1 MRAAVVQRIGEPPQ
15 IQEVP
20 EPQRGEG
27 QALVEVTAAPL
38 NPVDLSIAAGR
49 YFAGSPETPYVAGRE
64 GVGRVLEAESLP
76 AVSRVYFDAARPG
89 TFAERVVI
97 DEEVAVPLPE
107 GVDDALAGCFGIAG
121 LAAWLALEDR
131 ARLGEGEHVLVLG
144 ASGPVGLI
152 AVQAARL
159 MGAGRVVAAARRAE
173 SLQRARELGADEIVG
188 MAEVDDVVE
197 AFSSA
202 AGGRIDVVVDPLWG
216 EPAML
221 ALRALSPYGRLAQI
235 GQSAGAEAS
244 VPSSV
249 VRGKP
254 ATIVG
259 HTNFAVPHEVRHRAL
274 RTMLEH
280 AAAQRLTVDYETVP
294 LDDVARAWEMQA
306 SSPRRKLVLVP

>member
-1 MRAAVVQRIGEPPQ
+1 VV
-15 IQEVP
+15 
-20 EPQRGEG
+20 
-27 QALVEVTAAPL
+27 
-38 NPVDLSIAAGR
+38 
-49 YFAGSPETPYVAGRE
+49 
-64 GVGRVLEAESLP
+64 EAESLP
-76 AVSRVYFDAARPG
+76 PGSRVYFDASRPG
-89 TFAERVVI
+89 AFAERVVI
-97 DEEVAVPLPE
+97 DEEAAVPLPD

-121 LAAWLALEDR
+121 LAAWLALEER
-131 ARLGEGEHVLVLG
+131 ARLREGEHVLVLG

-173 SLQRARELGADEIVG
+173 SLQRARELGAHEIVA

-216 EPAML
+216 EPAVL
-221 ALRALSPYGRLAQI
+221 ALRALSPFGRLAQI

-244 VPSSV
+244 VPSGL

-259 HTNFAVPHEVRHRAL
+259 HTNVAIPRDVRQRAL
-274 RTMLEH
+274 GTMLEH

-294 LDDVARAWEMQA
+294 LDDVTRAWEVQA